1 MRYDMYVFEGIEP
14 PYRIIEINGEEMRL
28 IATFDTQKKAREVFR
43 NLKRGNGFEGET
55 PGFFRPLNYV
65 SSSNV

>member
-43 NLKRGNGFEGET
+43 ILKRGNGFEGQT
-55 PGFFRPLNYV
+55 PGFLRQLNYV